1 MYERNIYQ
9 FLAIYR
15 FFAYGLAV
23 VLTQVIPLEET
34 GGPTNRIYVILTIL
48 GVYSILKVFS
58 PIGWR
63 HRGLMTYVILLGDL
77 AVAIALVLYTGGL
90 DSGFLHYG
98 LIPLST
104 ASFLFETRIAI
115 AVAVLSAGSLVL
127 AHAGLSQFTD
137 NFVWVLDGNNLA
149 LLVMYAMSC
158 LLVAN
163 LPYHTNLN
171 IRNRIQQGAV
181 HDERRR
187 MKQEMHDGV
196 AQTLTYLNL
205 KIKLVSDAVSTDKS
219 DQALTGLT
227 EIKGLVQE
235 TYEDIRE
242 SIDQLSADGR
252 GFPLAATLS
261 DYSKDFSRANKIQV
275 DFEAPPKLPG
285 LSDMAQL
292 QILRIVQEALTNVR
306 KHAQATQ
313 AWVKLEQESVS
324 HKPSSR
330 GVGEAVS

>member
-1 MYERNIYQ
+1 M
-9 FLAIYR
+9 
-15 FFAYGLAV
+15 
-23 VLTQVIPLEET
+23 
-34 GGPTNRIYVILTIL
+34 
-48 GVYSILKVFS
+48 
-58 PIGWR
+58 
-63 HRGLMTYVILLGDL
+63 
-77 AVAIALVLYTGGL
+77 
-90 DSGFLHYG
+90 
-98 LIPLST
+98 
-104 ASFLFETRIAI
+104 
-115 AVAVLSAGSLVL
+115 
-127 AHAGLSQFTD
+127 
-137 NFVWVLDGNNLA
+137 
-149 LLVMYAMSC
+149 
-158 LLVAN
+158 
-163 LPYHTNLN
+163 
-171 IRNRIQQGAV
+171 
-181 HDERRR
+181 
-187 MKQEMHDGV
+187 
-196 AQTLTYLNL
+196 
-205 KIKLVSDAVSTDKS
+205 SDAVSTDKS

-261 DYSKDFSRANKIQV
+261 DYIKDFSRANKIQV
-275 DFEAPPKLPG
+275 DFEALPKLPG

>member
-34 GGPTNRIYVILTIL
+34 GGPTNRIYVILTVL

-90 DSGFLHYG
+90 DSGFLLYG

-127 AHAGLSQFTD
+127 AHAGLSQFT
-137 NFVWVLDGNNLA
+137 
-149 LLVMYAMSC
+149 
-158 LLVAN
+158 
-163 LPYHTNLN
+163 
-171 IRNRIQQGAV
+171 
-181 HDERRR
+181 
-187 MKQEMHDGV
+187 GV
-196 AQTLTYLNL
+196 
-205 KIKLVSDAVSTDKS
+205 
-219 DQALTGLT
+219 TG
-227 EIKGLVQE
+227 G
-235 TYEDIRE
+235 
-242 SIDQLSADGR
+242 
-252 GFPLAATLS
+252 
-261 DYSKDFSRANKIQV
+261 
-275 DFEAPPKLPG
+275 
-285 LSDMAQL
+285 
-292 QILRIVQEALTNVR
+292 
-306 KHAQATQ
+306 
-313 AWVKLEQESVS
+313 
-324 HKPSSR
+324 
-330 GVGEAVS
+330 